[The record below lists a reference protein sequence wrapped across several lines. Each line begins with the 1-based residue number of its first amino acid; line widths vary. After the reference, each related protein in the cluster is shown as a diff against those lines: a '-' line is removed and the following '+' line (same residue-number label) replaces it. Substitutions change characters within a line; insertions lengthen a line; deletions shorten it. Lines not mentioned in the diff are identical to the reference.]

1 MSLYDVL
8 DIIGD
13 INSEVK
19 FKIVGELS
27 NDATKV
33 NKIKNKLSRGYA
45 ALEVITEEFPL
56 NILLSDMEY
65 SDFEDRFQEES

>member
-19 FKIVGELS
+19 FKIVGELAG
-27 NDATKV
+27 DATKV

-45 ALEVITEEFPL
+45 PLEVITEEFPL